1 MWWRLRESNPP
12 ETVSEGETESDT
24 SRTLSEQKRHNSHE
38 SRELRPEPN
47 PVTEPAHFPN
57 TSDTSECVSSVP
69 PRDPLPRGLPPA
81 VLAALPSWQH
91 LPEHIRLA
99 VETLLRTRPGSQ

>member
-57 TSDTSECVSSVP
+57 TSDTSECVSSVS
-69 PRDPLPRGLPPA
+69 PRDALPPDLPRAVVDGLRN
-81 VLAALPSWQH
+81 WH
-91 LPEHIRLA
+91 RLPENIRQA
-99 VETLLRTRPGSQ
+99 VEALLRRSP